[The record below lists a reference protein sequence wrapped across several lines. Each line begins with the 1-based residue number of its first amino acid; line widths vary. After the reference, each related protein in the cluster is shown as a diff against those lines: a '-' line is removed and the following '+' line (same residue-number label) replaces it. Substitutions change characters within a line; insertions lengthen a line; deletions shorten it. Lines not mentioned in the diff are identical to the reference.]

1 MGIPVSNLCF
11 SEPEKERASFGAVSP
26 LIDSNTQSAR
36 RECIKVIAVGGGG
49 SNALNHI
56 ISKGIEGVELLAVN
70 TDVRCL
76 DMSLSERKIILGERI
91 TKGLGAGARPEV
103 GEQAARESLPEI
115 RAFLKGADMVYL
127 AAGMGGGTGT
137 GATSI
142 IAEAAKEMG
151 ILTVA
156 VVTKPFKFEGTR
168 RMRYAE
174 DGIRKL
180 RSHVDALIVVPNE
193 KLLEISDRTMTLPE
207 SLCMADE
214 VLRQAVQGVTD
225 LVTRPGMI
233 NVDFADLRT
242 VMKQAG
248 TAIMG
253 VGRAK
258 GENRIIEALKEALES
273 PLMECSMQGARG
285 VLMNITCGLDL
296 GLFEVQEAA
305 SYIENVIAE
314 DATFVWGCAEDSS
327 MDGVA
332 EIVVVATGFD
342 DALISAPMDQKTPV
356 RQNVPQARGYEAR
369 RTSAPVIEPVNYRP
383 QPTYTAPAPAPAP
396 APIPEAQ
403 MQESI
408 AAKSMPHIPDWLADQ
423 NEKKADEKA
432 ERELLS
438 TLDVPT
444 FSRQNRISRT
454 PQSKTE

>member
-1 MGIPVSNLCF
+1 MGMPVSNLCF
-11 SEPEKERASFGAVSP
+11 LEPEKEKTPFGETSPSIDNNASP
-26 LIDSNTQSAR
+26 AR

-56 ISKGIEGVELLAVN
+56 ISRGIEGVELLAVN
-70 TDVRCL
+70 TDIRCL
-76 DMSLSERKIILGERI
+76 DMSLSEKKIILGERI

-115 RAFLKGADMVYL
+115 RTFLRGADMVYL

-137 GATSI
+137 GATAI

-156 VVTKPFKFEGTR
+156 VVTKPFKFEGGR

-174 DGIRKL
+174 EGIRKL
-180 RSHVDALIVVPNE
+180 RSYVDALIVVPNE
-193 KLLEISDRTMTLPE
+193 KLLEISDRTMTMPE

-242 VMKQAG
+242 VMKEAG

-258 GENRIIEALKEALES
+258 GEGRIIAALKEALES
-273 PLMECSMQGARG
+273 PLMECSMHGARG
-285 VLMNITCGLDL
+285 VLMNITCGSDL

-314 DATFVWGCAEDSS
+314 DATFVWGCTEDSS
-327 MDGVA
+327 MDGTA

-342 DALISAPMDQKTPV
+342 DSLISAPMDQKTPA
-356 RQNVPQARGYEAR
+356 RQNVPQTKSFETR
-369 RTSAPVIEPVNYRP
+369 RNTAPTAAPVNYQPKPAQTPAAAQAAEP
-383 QPTYTAPAPAPAP
+383 QEPAVFK
-396 APIPEAQ
+396 
-403 MQESI
+403 
-408 AAKSMPHIPDWLADQ
+408 AAPHIPDWLREQ
-423 NEKKADEKA
+423 NEKKAEENK
-432 ERELLS
+432 EREQIS
-438 TLDVPT
+438 TFDIPT
-444 FSRQNRISRT
+444 FSRQNRISRK
-454 PQSKTE
+454 PQN